1 MAEQGALRRSDA
13 NTFVVDLGDVKL
25 PDDQAAALEHEIRR
39 LVLSR
44 VAAMDFAGDLVVSHP
59 FDQFGRTRG
68 IRLIP
73 RILNE

>member
-1 MAEQGALRRSDA
+1 MAEQGAIRRSDR

-39 LVLSR
+39 LVLAR

-59 FDQFGRTRG
+59 FDDRGRTRG
-68 IRLIP
+68 IRLVA
-73 RILNE
+73 RVLNE